1 MVIGGGGVHY
11 PILPPSQTK
20 PAMTSTELPR
30 SNTTRCIAIQAQ
42 TTSSARN
49 ETLFSYGAQV
59 LLSTNGDANNGRRTQ
74 EDALACDT
82 LRHRQSNCPRG
93 QGIVDSRTKK
103 MHERLYAKVER
114 RKVQRKID
122 QLDVLMQ
129 KVADNNKEL
138 YDMYAQRKSM
148 LEVEL

>member
-1 MVIGGGGVHY
+1 MVIGGGAHY

-20 PAMTSTELPR
+20 PAMTQT
-30 SNTTRCIAIQAQ
+30 NTTLCVATRCIAIPAQ
-42 TTSSARN
+42 NTSPSQN
-49 ETLFSYGAQV
+49 ETLFSYGTQV
-59 LLSTNGDANNGRRTQ
+59 LLSTNGDGNNGRRTQ

-82 LRHRQSNCPRG
+82 LGHRNSYCPRN
-93 QGIVDSRTKK
+93 QRLVDSRTKK
-103 MHERLYAKVER
+103 MHEKLCAKVER

-129 KVADNNKEL
+129 KVADSNKEL

-148 LEVEL
+148 LEAEL